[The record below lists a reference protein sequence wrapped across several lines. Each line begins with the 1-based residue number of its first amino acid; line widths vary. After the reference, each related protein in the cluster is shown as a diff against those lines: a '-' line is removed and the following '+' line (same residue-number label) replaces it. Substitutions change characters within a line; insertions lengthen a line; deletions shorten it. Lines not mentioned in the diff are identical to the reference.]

1 MLRETEISAI
11 KRALGTFMEEE
22 DVAVLSS
29 PFMRGRL
36 GGHGHGEETAVHAWL
51 GKGH

>member
-1 MLRETEISAI
+1 MLRGIEGSAI
-11 KRALGTFMEEE
+11 KRALGTFMEGE
-22 DVAVLSS
+22 VFTVFSF